1 MGRKNNTRIQKY
13 NYKRKMRV
21 YNNRSKLFNG
31 NVRSP
36 GEFIFIWALIFAY
49 IVGMWIFSMNLGLN
63 KSDYAE
69 AELSFEGIYRKN
81 DSMVFTLSGKEYTV
95 WASACDIDG
104 ALSLKEGDR
113 LSVITAK
120 DSLISAEFGGRALV
134 DQTAVE
140 KSDAEQKQ
148 TCSIFFGIFAALWAV
163 FVGFS
168 VWVMCNAHKLPLW
181 LVKLFV
187 KPSYIN
193 RPPR

>member
-1 MGRKNNTRIQKY
+1 
-13 NYKRKMRV
+13 
-21 YNNRSKLFNG
+21 
-31 NVRSP
+31 
-36 GEFIFIWALIFAY
+36 
-49 IVGMWIFSMNLGLN
+49 
-63 KSDYAE
+63 
-69 AELSFEGIYRKN
+69 
-81 DSMVFTLSGKEYTV
+81 MVFTLSGNEYTV

-104 ALSLKEGDR
+104 VLSLKEGDR

-120 DSLISAEFGGRALV
+120 DSLVSAEFGGRTLV
-134 DQTAVE
+134 YQTAVE

-148 TCSIFFGIFAALWAV
+148 TCSIIFGIFAALWAV

-193 RPPR
+193 RPPK